1 MIRIAPSPLSR
12 RRLVS
17 GSLAAA
23 CAALAV
29 TTRSHAASPPGDI
42 RLLHATTTG
51 YDGMLPGPPLQV
63 RRGEELSIRLV
74 NELPEPTA
82 VHWHGVRTANA
93 MDGAPPLTQSPIAP
107 GESFDYRFIAP
118 DAGTFW
124 YHPPNGIH
132 ESGRARRDLC
142 GALIVTESEPVDVD
156 QDLTLV
162 FATPSV
168 PGEAANSPPR
178 TDAPVTVNGTM
189 NLDIHARANERL
201 RLRLIN
207 ATDGRILGV
216 RVAGLRSFVMAT
228 DGEPAE
234 PFAAREGRLLLGP
247 GNRIDVFIDCTL
259 APGNTAPIYI
269 DGNSADAEIARII
282 CDASTATRAAPRDD
296 PQALPPNP
304 LPDRMDFLGA
314 FRFDAAVG
322 RTASRET
329 GHKSGLLFAVKRAR
343 TVVLGLSNS
352 TSENQ
357 YIHLHGHHFRLLDA
371 RDDGWKPFWLDT
383 LPIAP
388 GSNPRIAFVADNIG
402 TWMIEGL
409 ISDSGASAWF
419 AVT

>member
-1 MIRIAPSPLSR
+1 
-12 RRLVS
+12 
-17 GSLAAA
+17 
-23 CAALAV
+23 
-29 TTRSHAASPPGDI
+29 
-42 RLLHATTTG
+42 
-51 YDGMLPGPPLQV
+51 
-63 RRGEELSIRLV
+63 
-74 NELPEPTA
+74 
-82 VHWHGVRTANA
+82 
-93 MDGAPPLTQSPIAP
+93 
-107 GESFDYRFIAP
+107 
-118 DAGTFW
+118 
-124 YHPPNGIH
+124 
-132 ESGRARRDLC
+132 
-142 GALIVTESEPVDVD
+142 
-156 QDLTLV
+156 
-162 FATPSV
+162 
-168 PGEAANSPPR
+168 
-178 TDAPVTVNGTM
+178 VTVNGTM